1 MSPAAGCGAG
11 WPSLSW
17 LLAEACEK
25 RLHPPAP
32 GAELNRADPYP
43 AKVAVFLTGTR
54 SIRE

>member
-1 MSPAAGCGAG
+1 LSPAAGCGAG